1 MRVIKITLM
10 LSFFLLSVNASEID
24 LKNKFLPLKDFIVLK
39 YDLFL
44 QKNLKNVYRGG
55 GVSGVA
61 YQSLN
66 YRININSNENILISL
81 NATMD
86 KKRYSSKKYYPKL
99 KDCNQIRNKIFVNK
113 YGYSLFSQKSNNLVN
128 DELLSNT
135 IDEKILNISSLS
147 NDLKKKIIENTNIN
161 INIIHPNKSK
171 NLNCSGKLIETEL
184 KKLD

>member
-81 NATMD
+81 NV
-86 KKRYSSKKYYPKL
+86 KFKRTNHPLIGVVFYL
-99 KDCNQIRNKIFVNK
+99 KTVCSDI
-113 YGYSLFSQKSNNLVN
+113 SLKC
-128 DELLSNT
+128 LLS
-135 IDEKILNISSLS
+135 
-147 NDLKKKIIENTNIN
+147 
-161 INIIHPNKSK
+161 
-171 NLNCSGKLIETEL
+171 
-184 KKLD
+184 